1 VQKDLGGVPYFYFL
15 YVIVLCSSD
24 HFFYQLSRIECS
36 GAKEL
41 HELFGSTRGKSF
53 HGVGDDVRMD
63 VILEI
68 KANSDAARAGTL

>member
-1 VQKDLGGVPYFYFL
+1 MD
-15 YVIVLCSSD
+15 
-24 HFFYQLSRIECS
+24 

-41 HELFGSTRGKSF
+41 HELFGSARGKSI

-68 KANSDAARAGTL
+68 KRIAMPRGLAPSES

>member
-1 VQKDLGGVPYFYFL
+1 MD
-15 YVIVLCSSD
+15 
-24 HFFYQLSRIECS
+24 

-41 HELFGSTRGKSF
+41 HELFGSARGKSI
-53 HGVGDDVRMD
+53 HGVGDEVRMD